1 MQTQAIFHMSM
12 SLTKAAFNRNSFE
25 FYLVSLIL
33 LEFFD
38 IKAAI
43 AGAHLV
49 ARAMHAFSHRASIML
64 RLTLVLT
71 SGIRN

>member
-1 MQTQAIFHMSM
+1 M
-12 SLTKAAFNRNSFE
+12 SLTKAAFSGNSFE
-25 FYLVSLIL
+25 FYLVSVIL
-33 LEFFD
+33 LEFLY

-49 ARAMHAFSHRASIML
+49 ARAMHAFSHWASILL
-64 RLTLVLT
+64 RLTLVLS